1 MNNFC
6 VKLGP
11 GLKDST
17 AHPYTKT
24 SLEHPPVPYKLMLL
38 WLNLGKSKTDFIHCK
53 LALGYSRKKNQKK
66 KKENGDFI
74 FTAGEIVI
82 CIFLPS
88 SL

>member
-24 SLEHPPVPYKLMLL
+24 SLEHPTVPYKLMLL

-66 KKENGDFI
+66 KRK
-74 FTAGEIVI
+74 TVTS
-82 CIFLPS
+82 FL
-88 SL
+88 LQGKL

>member
-6 VKLGP
+6 VKQGP

-17 AHPYTKT
+17 AHPTKT
-24 SLEHPPVPYKLMLL
+24 SLEHPPVPYTLMLL

-53 LALGYSRKKNQKK
+53 LALGYSRKKEKK
-66 KKENGDFI
+66 KKTVTFI
-74 FTAGEIVI
+74 FTAEEIVI
-82 CIFLPS
+82 CGFWPS